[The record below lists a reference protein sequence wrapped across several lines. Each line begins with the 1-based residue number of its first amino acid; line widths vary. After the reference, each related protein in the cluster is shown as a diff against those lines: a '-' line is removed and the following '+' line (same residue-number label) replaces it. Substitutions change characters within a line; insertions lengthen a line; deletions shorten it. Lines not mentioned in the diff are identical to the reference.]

1 MRVPSATYRIQFNL
15 NFRFADAENLVPYLH
30 QLGISHLYSSP
41 RGKARKGS
49 LHGYDVADPLRVNSE
64 LGTEE
69 EFTRLVGRLKQ
80 YGMGLLLDIVPNHMV
95 ASTENAWWMDVLE
108 NGRESPYATYFDIV
122 WESPGSKSPEL
133 GRNRVVVP
141 MLTDLYDRVLTHQG
155 ITVRLDEKGF
165 YVQVEGNR
173 VPINPKTYPVI
184 LKRSLEI
191 LNASHPVGRTKCGE
205 LEELVR
211 ALEALPSG
219 GLQSETAKSEQN
231 MAKLQIKQQLWQLYL
246 GTEEVRKAIDQTLGM
261 FNGSNGDELSFDPL
275 DSLLSMQA
283 YRLAYWRNATEE
295 VNYRRFFGLNDLI
308 TLRVEDPQVFAATH
322 GPIFRLVSQDKISG
336 LRVDHIDGLR
346 DPLEYLERLQAARK
360 LSEPEDSDRL
370 NVYTIVEKITSGS
383 ETVPQEW
390 ATAGTTGYDFLN
402 AVNTLFIDS
411 TGSRELENLY
421 REFTGIRTS
430 FSDTWYV
437 RKKQVM
443 EELFASDIRVL
454 SYFLGRLATL
464 DRLGRDIPMRE
475 LVRGLKEIT
484 ACLPIYR
491 TYCRDLEL
499 PERDRVYLVQ
509 AFKKARDR
517 TPSGAVSDA
526 AFDFLRRVF
535 LLLPSIDAPRHRE
548 EWLEFLLRWQQFTGA
563 VMGKGLEDTA
573 FFVHH
578 GLISLNEVG
587 CNPFRRE
594 IRFGAG
600 AFHQF
605 NQKALKERPFTLNAT
620 STHDSKWSEDV
631 RARIN
636 VLSELPEEWRARLRG
651 WAQLN
656 ESKKRKVDGRDV
668 PSPNEEVL
676 LYQSMLGMWSL
687 GGEVN
692 LPELRE
698 RLEAFILKAARE
710 AKTHSSW
717 VSPNEAHEAALREF
731 ISAILEPSAE
741 SQFLSDFSA
750 FLEKIALYGACN
762 VYSQLLL
769 KMTSPGVP
777 DFFQGSEI
785 WNLRLTDPD
794 NRVAVDFD
802 KRIRMLEEL
811 TIPKSDSTQIDLADL
826 LKNWQDGRL
835 KLALTKHV
843 LNFRR
848 SHRELFLHG
857 DYVALEAAGKK
868 QESVCAFARRFE
880 DDWAII
886 AAPRLLTR
894 VVEPGMFPIGGTAW
908 GTTVLV
914 LPSRAP
920 ANWTNVFTGESLSV
934 PESGRPRSIPLA
946 RIFLDLPFA
955 VLSSPVG
962 A

>member
-1 MRVPSATYRIQFNL
+1 MRVPSATYRIQFSL

-95 ASTENAWWMDVLE
+95 ASSENAWWMDVLE
-108 NGRESPYATYFDIV
+108 NGRESPYATYFDIA
-122 WESPGSKSPEL
+122 WESPGAKSPEL

-141 MLTDLYDRVLTHQG
+141 MLTDLYDRILTHQG
-155 ITVRLDEKGF
+155 ITVRLDEKGL

-173 VPINPKTYPVI
+173 IPINPKTYPVI

-191 LNASHPVGRTKCGE
+191 LNASHPADQTKCGE

-211 ALEALPSG
+211 TLEALPSADM
-219 GLQSETAKSEQN
+219 QNATAKTEQN
-231 MAKLQIKQQLWQLYL
+231 KAKLQIKQQLWQLYL
-246 GTEEVRKAIDQTLGM
+246 GTGEIRKAIDQTLGM
-261 FNGSNGDELSFDPL
+261 FNGAIGEPLSFDSL

-283 YRLAYWRNATEE
+283 YRLAYWRNASEE

-322 GPIFRLVSQDKISG
+322 GPIFRLVSQDRISG

-390 ATAGTTGYDFLN
+390 PTAGTTGYDFLN
-402 AVNTLFIDS
+402 AVNTLFIDA
-411 TGSRELENLY
+411 TGSRELEHLY

-517 TPSGAVSDA
+517 TPEGAVSDA
-526 AFDFLRRVF
+526 AFDFLRSVF
-535 LLLPSIDAPRHRE
+535 LLSPSIDAPSHKK

-605 NQKALKERPFTLNAT
+605 NQEALKERPFTLNAT

-636 VLSELPEEWRARLRG
+636 VLSELPEEWRIRLRG

-687 GGEVN
+687 GEEVN

-717 VSPNEAHEAALREF
+717 VSPNEAHEAALRGF

-741 SQFLSDFSA
+741 SEFLSDFSA

-762 VYSQLLL
+762 GYSQLLL

-794 NRVAVDFD
+794 NRVAVDFE
-802 KRIRMLEEL
+802 KRITMLEEL
-811 TIPKSDSTQIDLADL
+811 TVPKSDSTQIDLADL

-835 KLALTKHV
+835 KLALTKYV

-848 SHRELFLHG
+848 SHRQLFSHG
-857 DYVALEAAGKK
+857 DYLALETAGKK

-886 AAPRLLTR
+886 AAPRLLTK
-894 VVEPGMFPIGGTAW
+894 VVEPGMFPVGGTAW

-920 ANWTNVFTGESLSV
+920 VNWTDLFTGESLSV
-934 PESGRPRSIPLA
+934 SDSGRTKSIPLA
-946 RIFLDLPFA
+946 RIFLRLPFA
-955 VLSSPVG
+955 VLTSPVS